1 MGVRGG
7 DNYCSGAGED
17 VRSRGEDT
25 GASDGRWQEK
35 REGVLG
41 GSSSKVPMIHNVVI
55 SMHIAEKWGNAPEI
69 RVRQC
74 NSVLIT

>member
-1 MGVRGG
+1 MGARGG

-17 VRSRGEDT
+17 VRSREEDT

-35 REGVLG
+35 QEGMLG
-41 GSSSKVPMIHNVVI
+41 ASSSKVPMLCNVVI

-69 RVRQC
+69 RVGRH
-74 NSVLIT
+74 NLVLIT